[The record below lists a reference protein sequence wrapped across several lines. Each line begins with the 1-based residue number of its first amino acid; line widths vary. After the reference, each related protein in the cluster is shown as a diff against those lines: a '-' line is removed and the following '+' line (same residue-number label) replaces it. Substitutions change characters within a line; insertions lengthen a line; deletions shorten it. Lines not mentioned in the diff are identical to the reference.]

1 MTKKESKLFLEL
13 LKAENAL
20 MRAQIDRI
28 NYENSLPIKQVN
40 C

>member
-13 LKAENAL
+13 LKAENDL
-20 MRAQIDRI
+20 LRAEIDRM
-28 NYENSLPIKQVN
+28 NYENSLPIKQIN